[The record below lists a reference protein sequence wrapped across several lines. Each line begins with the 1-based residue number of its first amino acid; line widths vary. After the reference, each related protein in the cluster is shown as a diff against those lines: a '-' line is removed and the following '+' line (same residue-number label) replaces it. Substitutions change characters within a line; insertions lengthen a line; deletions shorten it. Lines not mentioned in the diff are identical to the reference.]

1 MAEIF
6 YTTLQFG
13 CWRSFTGAHLQI
25 DEDIKDRNT
34 NESLQI
40 SMTSSSL
47 GTICTAK
54 NLFWAYQLS
63 YQIKGFR
70 PGPRAFYIYLS
81 PFSTFRC
88 IFFIFTSQRNRWS
101 YVNMLF
107 ANMFLPSPLWP
118 LYRPCLIHR
127 VTARW
132 IDHRRRSLYR
142 SRDGR
147 AQTAVFIMRTKTC
160 LIIVLHLATRLSHC
174 FYIGDGK

>member
-63 YQIKGFR
+63 YQIKGFL

-88 IFFIFTSQRNRWS
+88 IFFHFYIPAQSLKLCKHVFCKH
-101 YVNMLF
+101 VF
-107 ANMFLPSPLWP
+107 AKST
-118 LYRPCLIHR
+118 
-127 VTARW
+127 VT
-132 IDHRRRSLYR
+132 
-142 SRDGR
+142 
-147 AQTAVFIMRTKTC
+147 FIST
-160 LIIVLHLATRLSHC
+160 LSHSQSHSKVNWSPASIALSIQGWTC
-174 FYIGDGK
+174 PNGCLHHENKNLFNHRPSRCYTAKPLFLYWRW